1 MNEFLNS
8 TQLSYFL
15 STFPL
20 VRKVINRYR
29 CARPDLDPD
38 DLAQDVMLGLLIWKR
53 NRPQQDY
60 LLTEWLK
67 IAHRAARNRAFKA
80 SPARAVTIVPQSLA
94 DEAAAAGKKSLS
106 AHLEGN
112 TDMEL
117 HQLIDR
123 IWKVIRTQS
132 FIENYALLLKKS
144 ELSSYLLQYRAGGFE
159 QMAVLLQLTD
169 DELKWIFGQIP
180 LSDLDISE
188 FLLDTFAIETT
199 PAALRKARQRALREL
214 RRAVGLPLE
223 VKRKEG
229 RVGQPVLS
237 SDSTNKAG
245 TRT

>member
-20 VRKVINRYR
+20 VQKVINRYYSA
-29 CARPDLDPD
+29 CPYLDQD

-67 IAHRAARNRAFKA
+67 IAHRAARNRVFKA
-80 SPARAVTIVPQSLA
+80 SLARAVTIVTQSLA
-94 DEAAAAGKKSLS
+94 DDVPESGKKTLTT
-106 AHLEGN
+106 HLEGN

-117 HQLIDR
+117 HQLINR
-123 IWKVIRTQS
+123 IWNIIRTQS

-144 ELSSYLLQYRAGGFE
+144 ELSAYLLWYQAGGFE

-169 DELKWIFGQIP
+169 DELKWIIRQMP
-180 LSDLDISE
+180 LSDPDISG

-199 PAALRKARQRALREL
+199 PAALRKARQRALKEL
-214 RRAVGLPLE
+214 QLAVGMPLD
-223 VKRKEG
+223 VKRK
-229 RVGQPVLS
+229 
-237 SDSTNKAG
+237 
-245 TRT
+245 